1 MRLMIGVI
9 TNIVTGRVL
18 EEGKGEDHGL
28 QEEIVD
34 QEAGIEDLDLDPDL
48 EVVDIKILFYFFIFY
63 FYHYHYYFIIIIII
77 IIIIFYYF
85 DNKE

>member
-1 MRLMIGVI
+1 MRLMIGVVM
-9 TNIVTGRVL
+9 NIVTSRVL
-18 EEGKGEDHGL
+18 EEGKEEDHGL
-28 QEEIVD
+28 QEEIID
-34 QEAGIEDLDLDPDL
+34 QEAGIEVLDLDPDL

-63 FYHYHYYFIIIIII
+63 FYHYHYYFMIIII